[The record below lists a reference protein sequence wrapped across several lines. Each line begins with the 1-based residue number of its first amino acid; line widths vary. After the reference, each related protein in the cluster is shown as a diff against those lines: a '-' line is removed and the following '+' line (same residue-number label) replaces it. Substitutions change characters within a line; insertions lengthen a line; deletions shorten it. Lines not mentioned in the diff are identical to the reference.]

1 MTLYDI
7 YLELMP
13 ARCTILSN
21 EDVGNR
27 GNPDSDEEFEGE
39 SFSVALQGTLRRTR
53 RSLRSGE
60 GSISEAPV
68 PIPNQQEK
76 DGRVRRGQIQAAV
89 EEKMFAVQI
98 HNSEEKEAAAAV
110 DDAAKAGDPKYFE
123 TSL

>member
-27 GNPDSDEEFEGE
+27 RNSQDSDEEFEGE
-39 SFSVALQGTLRRTR
+39 SFSVAPQGTPRRTG

-60 GSISEAPV
+60 GSISYAQV
-68 PIPNQQEK
+68 PNQQEK
-76 DGRVRRGQIQAAV
+76 DGRVRRGQIQAEV
-89 EEKMFAVQI
+89 EEKMSAVQI
-98 HNSEEKEAAAAV
+98 HNSEEKEAVAV
-110 DDAAKAGDPKYFE
+110 DEAAKAGDPKYFE
-123 TSL
+123 TPL

>member
-7 YLELMP
+7 YLELIP

-68 PIPNQQEK
+68 PNQQEK

-98 HNSEEKEAAAAV
+98 HNSEEKEEAVAV

>member
-39 SFSVALQGTLRRTR
+39 SFSVALQGTLRRAR

-60 GSISEAPV
+60 GSISEAQV
-68 PIPNQQEK
+68 PNQQEK

-98 HNSEEKEAAAAV
+98 HNSEEKEAAVAV